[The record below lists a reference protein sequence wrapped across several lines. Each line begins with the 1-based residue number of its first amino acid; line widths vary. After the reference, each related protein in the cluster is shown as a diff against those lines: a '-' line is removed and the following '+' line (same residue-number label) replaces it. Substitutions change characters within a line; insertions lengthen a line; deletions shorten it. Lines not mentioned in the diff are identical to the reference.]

1 MDPQTALAQA
11 LGLHHSGDTP
21 AAIAACRRA
30 VRDGD
35 AVAMRL
41 LGLLLAEAGLFDE
54 ARLWAARAT
63 ARDRSA
69 ETLAAEGRVLAAMQD
84 WPAAATVLRQALA
97 LQQSFTAA
105 RRLLDQVEAAGAGIQ
120 SEAARLFQSG
130 RFAEAAALFR
140 RACLIRPG
148 DPKLLH
154 ALGTALHEAGQL
166 GEAVAVYQ
174 AALAAAPRQVA
185 SLHNLGSAL
194 QGVGDLPRAMHAY
207 ARAYA
212 ADPASFPRIAQ
223 ELAAGR
229 SGQVW
234 LTAGALR
241 ARLHSIARGHGSGP
255 DTLPD
260 PPAPHPQPG

>member
-11 LGLHHSGDTP
+11 LRLHRSGDTP
-21 AAIAACRRA
+21 AGIAACRQA

-35 AVAMRL
+35 PVAMRL

-54 ARLWAARAT
+54 ARHWAARAT

-69 ETLAAEGRVLAAMQD
+69 ETLAAEGRVLATMQA
-84 WPAAATVLRQALA
+84 WPAAAAVLRQALA
-97 LQQSFTAA
+97 LQPGFTAA
-105 RRLLDQVEAAGAGIQ
+105 RRLLDRAEAAGARAQ
-120 SEAARLFQSG
+120 SEAAQLFQSG

-140 RACLIRPG
+140 NACLIRPG

-154 ALGTALHEAGQL
+154 ALGAALHEAGQPA
-166 GEAVAVYQ
+166 EAVAAYQ

-194 QGVGDLPRAMHAY
+194 QAVGDLPGAMHAY

-212 ADPASFPRIAQ
+212 ANPASFPRIAQ

-234 LTAGALR
+234 LSAAALR
-241 ARLHSIARGHGSGP
+241 ARLQSIARGHGTGLDIP
-255 DTLPD
+255 PET
-260 PPAPHPQPG
+260 PAPNPRPR

>member
-1 MDPQTALAQA
+1 MDPQAALAQA
-11 LGLHHSGDTP
+11 LRLHRSGDTP
-21 AAIAACRRA
+21 AAIAACRQA

-54 ARLWAARAT
+54 ARNWAARAT

-84 WPAAATVLRQALA
+84 WPAAAAVLRQALA
-97 LQQSFTAA
+97 LQPGFTAA
-105 RRLLDQVEAAGAGIQ
+105 RRLLDRVEAAGAAIQ
-120 SEAARLFQSG
+120 YEAAQLFQAG
-130 RFAEAAALFR
+130 RFPEAAALFR
-140 RACLIRPG
+140 AVCLIRPS

-154 ALGTALHEAGQL
+154 ALGAALHEAGQPA
-166 GEAVAVYQ
+166 EAVAAYQ

-194 QGVGDLPRAMHAY
+194 QAAGDLPGAMCAY
-207 ARAYA
+207 AQAYA

-234 LTAGALR
+234 LSAAALR
-241 ARLHSIARGHGSGP
+241 TRLQSIARGHGTGP
-255 DTLPD
+255 DTPPD
-260 PPAPHPQPG
+260 PPAPPPQLR

>member
-1 MDPQTALAQA
+1 MNPQTALAQA
-11 LGLHHSGDTP
+11 LRLHRSGDTP

-41 LGLLLAEAGLFDE
+41 LGLLLAEAGLFEE
-54 ARLWAARAT
+54 ARHWAAQAT

-69 ETLAAEGRVLAAMQD
+69 ETLGAEGRVLAAMQD
-84 WPAAATVLRQALA
+84 WPNAATVLRQAVA
-97 LQQSFTAA
+97 LQPGFTAA
-105 RRLLDQVEAAGAGIQ
+105 RRLLDRVEAAGGAIQ
-120 SEAARLFQSG
+120 SEAAQLFQSG

-140 RACLIRPG
+140 HACLIRPG

-154 ALGTALHEAGQL
+154 AIGTALHEAGQP
-166 GEAVAVYQ
+166 GEAVAAYQ

-194 QGVGDLPRAMHAY
+194 QAVGDLPGAMNAY
-207 ARAYA
+207 AQAYA

-229 SGQVW
+229 TGQVW
-234 LTAGALR
+234 LSADALR
-241 ARLHSIARGHGSGP
+241 ARLQSIARGHGTGP
-255 DTLPD
+255 DISPD
-260 PPAPHPQPG
+260 PPAPPPQPR

>member
-1 MDPQTALAQA
+1 MNPHAALAQA
-11 LGLHHSGDTP
+11 LRLHRSGDTP
-21 AAIAACRRA
+21 AAIAACRGA

-63 ARDRSA
+63 ARDGSA
-69 ETLAAEGRVLAAMQD
+69 ETLAAEGRVLAAMRD

-97 LQQSFTAA
+97 VQPGFTAA
-105 RRLLDQVEAAGAGIQ
+105 RRLLDRVEAAGAGAQ
-120 SEAARLFQSG
+120 SEAAQLFQSE

-140 RACLIRPG
+140 QACLVRPG

-154 ALGTALHEAGQL
+154 ALGAALHEAGQP
-166 GEAVAVYQ
+166 GEAVAAYQ

-185 SLHNLGSAL
+185 SWHNLGSAL
-194 QGVGDLPRAMHAY
+194 QAVGDLPGAMHAY